1 MACTFQAKLDVKF
14 ALLNGLRNDDM
25 GIDSVITTYNIACKC
40 PGTSEI
46 FSTLVMRGV
55 IWRRGVYKQ
64 NQQNIQ
70 GSKKTCSECNE

>member
-25 GIDSVITTYNIACKC
+25 EIDYVITTCNIACKC

-46 FSTLVMRGV
+46 FSTLVMRVV
-55 IWRRGVYKQ
+55 I
-64 NQQNIQ
+64 
-70 GSKKTCSECNE
+70 